1 MLTPLADRILV
12 ERIDAVKSSSGLLYI
27 PECAPKDAMCK
38 GKVISVGPKV
48 KAKLKRGD
56 LVAFSGRWD
65 DLPEIH
71 SLPKNYQMIREGD
84 VGGVYA

>member
-12 ERIDAVKSSSGLLYI
+12 ERIDATKVGLLYI

-48 KAKLKRGD
+48 KAKLKKNQI
-56 LVAFSGRWD
+56 VAFSGRWD
-65 DLPEIH
+65 DLPGLH
-71 SLPKNYQMIREGD
+71 SLPRNYQMIREGD
-84 VGGVYA
+84 VGGVFA

>member
-12 ERIDAVKSSSGLLYI
+12 ERIEVTKVGSLYI

-48 KAKLKRGD
+48 KAKLKKGD

-65 DLPEIH
+65 DLPELH

-84 VGGVYA
+84 VGGVFA